1 VISIKIDF
9 PSPSP
14 VSWTTA
20 SIPDLSGRLALVTG
34 ASSGL
39 GLETCRAL
47 AAHGATVVMACR
59 SRQRGEAAR
68 QALLTAPGGGSADPG
83 SGGPGNGTAA
93 AATPDHTP
101 AEAASPWG
109 ALDLLDLDL
118 ADLASVRSAATEVAD
133 RYGRLDLLINNAGV
147 MAPPRTLSRDGFELQ
162 FATNHLGHFVLTLL
176 LLPLLRQSP
185 AARVVHVTSGAQ
197 YFGRI
202 AFDDLQGE
210 RRYDRWSAY
219 SQSKLANVMTA
230 VELQRRLEAE
240 GSGVLSLAAH
250 PGLARTNLQPTS
262 VAMNG
267 SPIEA
272 FAYRLMGPL
281 FQSAAMGALPQ
292 LYAAT
297 APEATPAGHYGPD
310 QLGGM
315 KGYPTPVRMAPAAQD
330 ASLRKRLWQVS
341 EELGGVVLGDAALTL
356 GRA

>member
-1 VISIKIDF
+1 MVWVKIAVF
-9 PSPSP
+9 LPSP
-14 VSWTTA
+14 VSWTSA

-47 AAHGATVVMACR
+47 AARGATVVMACR

-68 QALLTAPGGGSADPG
+68 QALLTATGEESAADR
-83 SGGPGNGTAA
+83 
-93 AATPDHTP
+93 P
-101 AEAASPWG
+101 APAASSRWG

-118 ADLASVRSAATEVAD
+118 ADLTSVRSAAAEVAL

-162 FATNHLGHFVLTLL
+162 FATNHLGHFVLTLQ

-197 YFGRI
+197 YFGRM

-210 RRYDRWSAY
+210 RRYDRWQAY

-230 VELQRRLEAE
+230 VELQERLEAQ

-250 PGLARTNLQPTS
+250 PGLARTNLQPAS

-267 SPIEA
+267 SRLEA
-272 FAYRLMGPL
+272 FAYRLMDPL
-281 FQSAAMGALPQ
+281 FQTAAMGALPQ
-292 LYAAT
+292 LFAAT

-315 KGYPTPVRMAPAAQD
+315 KGYPTPVRIAPAAQD
-330 ASLRKRLWQVS
+330 AAQRQRLWTVS
-341 EELGGVVLGDAALTL
+341 EELGGVQF
-356 GRA
+356 

>member
-1 VISIKIDF
+1 
-9 PSPSP
+9 

-59 SRQRGEAAR
+59 SRQRAEAAR
-68 QALLTAPGGGSADPG
+68 QSLLTPTGGGS
-83 SGGPGNGTAA
+83 
-93 AATPDHTP
+93 PD
-101 AEAASPWG
+101 AVAGASPWG

-118 ADLASVRSAATEVAD
+118 ADLTSVRSAAAEVAD

-210 RRYDRWSAY
+210 RRYDRWQAY

-230 VELQRRLEAE
+230 VELQQRLQAE

-297 APEATPAGHYGPD
+297 APEATPAGHYGPN

-315 KGYPTPVRMAPAAQD
+315 KGYPTPVRIAPAAQD
-330 ASLRKRLWQVS
+330 ANQRQRLWQVS
-341 EELGGVVLGDAALTL
+341 EELGQAVIGDVALTL
-356 GRA
+356 ERA

>member
-1 VISIKIDF
+1 
-9 PSPSP
+9 

-47 AAHGATVVMACR
+47 AAHGATVLMACR
-59 SRQRGEAAR
+59 SLQRGEAAR
-68 QALLTAPGGGSADPG
+68 QALLPDL
-83 SGGPGNGTAA
+83 NG
-93 AATPDHTP
+93 
-101 AEAASPWG
+101 G

-118 ADLASVRSAATEVAD
+118 ADLASVRRAAAEVGE

-210 RRYDRWSAY
+210 QRYDRWSAY

-230 VELQRRLEAE
+230 VELQQRLQAE

-297 APEATPAGHYGPD
+297 APDATPAGHYGPD

-315 KGYPTPVRMAPAAQD
+315 KGYPKPVRMAPAAQD
-330 ASLRKRLWQVS
+330 ASQRERLWQVS
-341 EELGGVVLGDAALTL
+341 EELGQAVLGPIQ
-356 GRA
+356 